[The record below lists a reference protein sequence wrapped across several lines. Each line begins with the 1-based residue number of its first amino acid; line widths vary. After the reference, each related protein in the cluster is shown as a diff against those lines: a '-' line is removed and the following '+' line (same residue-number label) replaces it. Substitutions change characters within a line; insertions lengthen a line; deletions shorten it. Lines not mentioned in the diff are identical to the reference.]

1 MPNVGEKWKRKS
13 DDVIFIISNERYGK
27 GARYVELEP
36 EETDEIIWLMDS
48 IVELDYTQF
57 ISKEYERLMG
67 ILRIKM
73 EEDKKKNCSIKDCA
87 EPVTGSG
94 DGKPYC
100 QVHFW
105 QEFDEKYGD

>member
-13 DDVIFIISNERYGK
+13 DDVIFIISNERYDK

-36 EETDEIIWLMDS
+36 EETGEIFWLMDS
-48 IVELDYTQF
+48 IVELNYTYF
-57 ISKEYERLMG
+57 ISHEIEKLGKVLLDRLN
-67 ILRIKM
+67 
-73 EEDKKKNCSIKDCA
+73 EDKKKGCSIKGCI

-100 QVHFW
+100 KVHFW